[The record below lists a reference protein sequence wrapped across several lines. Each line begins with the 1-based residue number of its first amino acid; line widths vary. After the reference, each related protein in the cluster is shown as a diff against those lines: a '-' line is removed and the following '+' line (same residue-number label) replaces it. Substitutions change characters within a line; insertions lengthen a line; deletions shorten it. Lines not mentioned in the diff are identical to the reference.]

1 MTAKDIKKLNIV
13 TNNDLNLALINYPTK
28 ADLRVILENYPTKE
42 DLKIALG
49 NYPTKEDLKIAL
61 ENYATKEDLRLAI
74 KELRDEMRNGF
85 KELHRKFDILLEQMA
100 KITVKTTIYDDTLSN
115 HYVRLNDL
123 DMRVIKIEKK
133 S

>member
-13 TNNDLNLALINYPTK
+13 TNNDLNLALKNYPTK
-28 ADLRVILENYPTKE
+28 ADLRIILENYPAKE
-42 DLKIALG
+42 
-49 NYPTKEDLKIAL
+49 NLKIAL
-61 ENYATKEDLRLAI
+61 ENYATKEDLRLAV
-74 KELRDEMRNGF
+74 KELRDEMRSGF

-115 HYVRLNDL
+115 HYVRLNDS